1 MERPDVSV
9 VVIVY
14 NDARRLPAA
23 VESILDQTLRNL
35 EVIIVDDRSTDNTW
49 EVVQQLAARD
59 ARIRPFR
66 LDANSGGCSRP
77 RNVGLDHVRAPY
89 VLFVD
94 SDDTYERHSCKNLL
108 LAAEKHDADV
118 VYGMTRRYYV
128 RGGKIVKSAAW
139 YKRLHEGHTVYKHIT
154 ENPDLLFHSLATDK
168 LYRVDL
174 LNREGIRFPEGW
186 LYEDLLFNAKVLAS
200 CNKIA
205 VIPNLVHRW
214 MVNADADT
222 PSITNQRADFRNF
235 EHRIGILKQVD
246 EFCAAHGQDALKEIK
261 DVKFVRHDLR
271 LYLRTMPTR
280 DAEYKRRFMELAGEY
295 LATVGP
301 EAMRKSGIVPRI
313 ACWFILKGDLDQVL
327 RTVDFT
333 EHKEKI
339 SAELVERDGRIYWC
353 DFDPADAEAREVLDV
368 TDMHWHIKPL
378 TSLRLYH
385 KVLAFSTEGSVLR
398 MEVALNNPLGR
409 LGRADTKIQLAFRWD
424 KGSKHYFVPTKITSF
439 DARTVRYTVEADL
452 DKLLPISRP
461 GHRAWLVTVRTAVG
475 GGEWN
480 VSPLAVLHPGL
491 PAVDGKAVTVH
502 PRKEMLVGNKLVAST
517 TEYGNV
523 LFRLENDNEIGVKAI
538 TVLRESKAAA
548 PVREARAAARKAKS
562 LLASRELKTGAYP
575 LLQRLPVK
583 KGSVVFEA
591 HMGMQYSDSPKYVYE
606 ELKRSGLPYKPIWA
620 YSRQREKFPQD
631 CELIR
636 RGSWRYYY
644 ELARAEYWVDNQGF
658 PRQFSKR
665 PQTTYLQT
673 WHGTPLKHMGWDEP
687 ALAALPEDK
696 RREHEAMIARWD
708 ALVVPNEYFVDTFVK
723 SYAYQ
728 GRLLRSGYP
737 RNDLLLTGTDPDT
750 IAATKLRLGLPADR
764 KLVLYA
770 PTFRPRPGR
779 TKAISLEL
787 RLEEMEAALGADH
800 FIMVRTHYLET
811 HGIAQRFAHFAR
823 GVNDHHDVT
832 DLMLVADVL
841 ITDYS
846 SVMFDYANLRR
857 PMIFFTYDYDDYML
871 HRGTYF
877 DLAAEA
883 PGPIVTTTADV
894 VKCLLDIDAGAAQYA
909 EQMARFVERF
919 GRYETGHAARTV
931 VAEVFGKKARPEGA
945 AS

>member
-23 VESILDQTLRNL
+23 VDSILDQTLRNL

-49 EVVQQLAARD
+49 EVVQQLAAKD
-59 ARIRPFR
+59 SRIRPFR
-66 LDANSGGCSRP
+66 LDKNSGGCSRP

-128 RGGKIVKSAAW
+128 RGGKIVKSVAW
-139 YKRLHEGHTVYKHIT
+139 YKRLHEGHNVYDHIT

-200 CNKIA
+200 CNKIV

-214 MVNADADT
+214 MVDADADT

-271 LYLRTMPTR
+271 LYLRTMPKR
-280 DAEYKRRFMELAGEY
+280 DAEYKRRFMEVAGEY
-295 LATVGP
+295 LPTVSP

-313 ACWFILKGDLDQVL
+313 ACYYILKGDLDQVL
-327 RTVDFT
+327 RTVNYT
-333 EHKEKI
+333 EHKEKL
-339 SAELVERDGRIYWC
+339 SADLVERDGRIYWA
-353 DFDPADAEAREVLDV
+353 DFDPADDEAREILDV
-368 TDMHWHIKPL
+368 TDMHWHITPL
-378 TSLRLYH
+378 TALRLYH
-385 KVLAFSTEGSVLR
+385 KVTGFSPRGSALHL
-398 MEVALNNPLGR
+398 EVETTNPLGR
-409 LGRADTKIQLAFRWD
+409 IPRKGTKIQLAFRWD
-424 KGSKHYFVPTKITSF
+424 KATKHHLTTAKITAY
-439 DARTVRYTVEADL
+439 DAKRIRWTVDVDL
-452 DKLLPISRP
+452 DKLLPVSRP
-461 GHRAWLVTVRTAVG
+461 GHRAWLVTVRTVLP
-475 GGEWN
+475 GGEVN
-480 VSPLAVLHPGL
+480 TSPLTVLHPDL
-491 PAVDGKAVTVH
+491 DPVDGKAVEIH
-502 PRKEMLVGNKLVAST
+502 PRKEILVGNKLEAVTSD
-517 TEYGNV
+517 YGN
-523 LFRLENDNEIGVKAI
+523 LFFRLANDNELGVKA
-538 TVLRESKAAA
+538 VQLLRESKAAA
-548 PVREARAAARKAKS
+548 PVREARAVARKGKAK
-562 LLASRELKTGAYP
+562 LASREVKTRAYP

-591 HMGMQYSDSPKYVYE
+591 HMGAQYSDSPKYIYE
-606 ELKRSGLPYKPIWA
+606 ELKRSGLPYRPIWA
-620 YSRQREKFPQD
+620 YARQREKFPQD
-631 CELIR
+631 CELVR
-636 RGSWRYYY
+636 RGSWKYYL
-644 ELARAEYWVDNQGF
+644 ELARAEFWVDNQGF
-658 PRQFSKR
+658 PRQFTKR
-665 PQTTYLQT
+665 PQTTYVQT

-687 ALAALPEDK
+687 ALAALPADK
-696 RREHEAMIARWD
+696 RREHEAMIERWD

-723 SYAYQ
+723 SYAYK

-737 RNDLLLTGTDPDT
+737 RNDLLVTAGKDPEV

-770 PTFRPRPGR
+770 PTFRPRPGK

-800 FIMVRTHYLET
+800 FIMVRTHYFET
-811 HGIAQRFAHFAR
+811 HGVAQRFAHFAR

-841 ITDYS
+841 VTDYS

-857 PMIFFTYDYDDYML
+857 PMIFFTYDYEDYML

-894 VKCLLDIDAGAAQYA
+894 VKCLLDIDAVATQYA
-909 EQMARFVERF
+909 EQLARFAERF
-919 GRYETGHAARTV
+919 GTYETGHAARTV
-931 VAEVFGKKARPEGA
+931 VEEIFGRGRR
-945 AS
+945 S